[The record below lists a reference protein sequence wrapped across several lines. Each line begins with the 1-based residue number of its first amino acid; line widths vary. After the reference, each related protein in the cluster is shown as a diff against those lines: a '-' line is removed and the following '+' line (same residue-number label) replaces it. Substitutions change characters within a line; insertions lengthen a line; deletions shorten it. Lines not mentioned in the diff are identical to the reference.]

1 MYRDYWKLKL
11 KPFENVPDPRFFF
24 ASPQHDEG
32 LMRLVYSIEEKKGA
46 SMLTGGFGCGKTLL
60 VYTLMNNMLQGK
72 FKFAFVSNP
81 LLSPKEMLGE
91 ILRKLGHHTPGE
103 HDKVDLHQR
112 LEDVLLQNMHNG
124 QNTVIII
131 DEAHV
136 IGNSQVLEEI
146 RMLLNYHDSGQFL
159 LTLLLVGQP
168 ELSEKIKMNPALSQ
182 RIAVRY
188 VLGPLSEILVH
199 EYMTHRLN
207 VAGGT
212 PDIFA
217 PDTVALIHSLSGGI
231 PRKIN
236 HLCDMALFIGY
247 TRNTSGITAEIV
259 HEAAGEIN
267 Y

>member
-1 MYRDYWKLKL
+1 MYLNYWKMNL

-32 LMRLVYSIEEKKGA
+32 LMRLVYSIEERKGA

-60 VYTLMNNMLQGK
+60 VYTLMNNVLQGK

-81 LLSPKEMLGE
+81 LLSPREMLGE
-91 ILRKLGHHTPGE
+91 ILRKLGHHVPGGQ
-103 HDKVDLHQR
+103 DKVDLHMR
-112 LEDVLLQNMHNG
+112 LEDVLVNNKRNG
-124 QNTVIII
+124 QNTVIVI

-136 IGNSQVLEEI
+136 INSSQVFEEI

-159 LTLLLVGQP
+159 LTLLMVGQP
-168 ELSEKIKMNPALSQ
+168 ELDEKIKANPALQQ

-188 VLGPLSEILVH
+188 VLGPLSQRLAEEYIAHRMKVGGAAQGIFTPEAVTLVYEI
-199 EYMTHRLN
+199 
-207 VAGGT
+207 
-212 PDIFA
+212 
-217 PDTVALIHSLSGGI
+217 SGGI

-236 HLCDMALFIGY
+236 HLCDMSLFVGY
-247 TRNTSGITAEIV
+247 TRNSGGVTADIV
-259 HEAAGEIN
+259 SEAAGEIN

>member
-1 MYRDYWKLKL
+1 MYRDYWKINL

-46 SMLTGGFGCGKTLL
+46 SVLTGGFGCGKTLL
-60 VYTLMNNMLQGK
+60 VYTLINKVLQGLYR
-72 FKFAFVSNP
+72 FALVSNP

-91 ILRKLGHHTPGE
+91 ILRKLGHHVPGDA
-103 HDKVDLHQR
+103 DKVALHMK
-112 LEDVLLQNMHNG
+112 LEDVLINNLRNG
-124 QNTVIII
+124 RNTVIVI

-136 IGNSQVLEEI
+136 IENQSVFEEI

-168 ELSEKIKMNPALSQ
+168 ELTDKVKMNPALSQ

-188 VLGPLSEILVH
+188 VLGPLTRLQAK
-199 EYMTHRLN
+199 EYIEHRLQ
-207 VAGGT
+207 VAGAAEEIFT
-212 PDIFA
+212 PKAIEMIHDI
-217 PDTVALIHSLSGGI
+217 SGGI

-236 HLCDMALFIGY
+236 HICDMSLFIGY
-247 TRNTSGITAEIV
+247 THNEKNIGEEIV
-259 HEAAGEIN
+259 REAAGELGD
-267 Y
+267 